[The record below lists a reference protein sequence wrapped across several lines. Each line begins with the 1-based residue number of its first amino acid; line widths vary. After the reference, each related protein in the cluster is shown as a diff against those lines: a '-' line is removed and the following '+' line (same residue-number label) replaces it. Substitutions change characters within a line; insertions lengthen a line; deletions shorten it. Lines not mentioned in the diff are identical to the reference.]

1 MFDIISI
8 GSATLDVFIK
18 SSDLKLLKTD
28 EVFTGEAIIA
38 PYGAK
43 CEVEKLVI
51 TSGGGGTNTAVGFAR
66 LGVKAAVLARCGWD
80 FAGRMIRKELKK
92 EKVDDSLLIQ
102 IEGDQTDYSTILI
115 GPDGGRSILVYRGGT
130 KLEKSVIAFQKLKTK
145 WFYISSLEG
154 NLDLLAKT
162 IEFAKKSKIKVA
174 VNPGRREIEQKEKLL
189 PLLEKVDVL
198 IINREEAAKLVEEEF
213 FDPKLFKKTALV
225 SEGLVVVTQ
234 GAKGVYLFDQE
245 DNLLVS
251 DGFKVKMV
259 DATGAGDGF
268 GCGFV
273 AGLIKGWGLE
283 KALKLGISNGAAAI
297 IEIGAKAGLLYE
309 KNIHNRLQK
318 PLKMEWKKQPKDL
331 K

>member
-1 MFDIISI
+1 MFDVISI

-92 EKVDDSLLIQ
+92 EKADDSLLIQ

-130 KLEKSVIAFQKLKTK
+130 KLEKSVIDFSKLKTR

-154 NLDLLAKT
+154 NLDLLNELVA
-162 IEFAKKSKIKVA
+162 FAKKNKIKVA
-174 VNPGRREIEQKEKLL
+174 INPGRREIGKRQELL
-189 PLLEKVDVL
+189 PILEKVDVL
-198 IINREEAAKLVEEEF
+198 IVNREEAAKLVDEEF
-213 FDPKLFKKTALV
+213 FDLKLFKKAALV
-225 SEGLVVVTQ
+225 SQGIVVVTK
-234 GAKGVYLFDQE
+234 GAEGVYLFDSK

-251 DGFKVKMV
+251 DGFKVEMV

-273 AGLIKGWGLE
+273 AGLVKGWKLE
-283 KALKLGISNGAAAI
+283 DALKLGISNGAAAVT
-297 IEIGAKAGLLYE
+297 EIGAKTGLLYE
-309 KNIHNRLQK
+309 RNFHNWLEK
-318 PLKMEWKKQPKDL
+318 SLKMAWKK
-331 K
+331 